1 MEGIF
6 QLVKVTSTRWKLLTN
21 MFFID
26 PIIAT
31 FFFFNV
37 TIMATFYIGE
47 GFANRL
53 FSYTIYYYLVTLPPN
68 TMNFFQRSWHSS
80 KGVLWNSWKLLH
92 YTKGMLFLLS
102 TLLLVYHCYISLH
115 CCLLGVDP
123 NDCSMPWMTQHLYW
137 YHHKNLKPIFI
148 YYSFKWDK
156 KIGHSHMI
164 IFIHFIFHP
173 NFLTRKHYTCRF
185 AY

>member
-1 MEGIF
+1 M
-6 QLVKVTSTRWKLLTN
+6 L
-21 MFFID
+21 FFL
-26 PIIAT
+26 
-31 FFFFNV
+31 NV
-37 TIMATFYIGE
+37 TIMATFYVGE
-47 GFANRL
+47 GFANSL

-68 TMNFFQRSWHSS
+68 MIIFFS
-80 KGVLWNSWKLLH
+80 KVLTFFERCVVKFSKAFTLHKGCVVFIFNIVIGLPLLH
-92 YTKGMLFLLS
+92 IS
-102 TLLLVYHCYISLH
+102 TI

-123 NDCSMPWMTQHLYW
+123 NDCSMPWMTQHLYC

-148 YYSFKWDK
+148 YYSFKWD